1 MSIES
6 MMMPS
11 NHLILCRPLLL
22 LPSVFPRIRVFSN
35 ESVLHTRWPKDWNLS
50 FSVSPS
56 NEYSGLWRFHV
67 HLKIIC
73 DLSWFIWR
81 RKWQHTPVFLPGKS
95 HGRRGLVGLQS
106 MGSQRVG
113 HNWATSFTHSLTW
126 WYGMFY
132 SSQLDSTW
140 LIVFLSSYL
149 LSFLI
154 FYLLVLSIHGRKIL
168 MSPTKIIDLSAFSF
182 NVINFCAY
190 ILSPVIWCAAI

>member
-22 LPSVFPRIRVFSN
+22 PSIFPSIRVFSN

-50 FSVSPS
+50 FSISPS

-73 DLSWFIWR
+73 DLPWFIWR

-95 HGRRGLVGLQS
+95 HGRRGLIGLHS

-113 HNWATSFTHSLTW
+113 HDWATSLTHSLTW
-126 WYGMFY
+126 WYGVFY

-154 FYLLVLSIHGRKIL
+154 FYLLVLSSHGRKIL
-168 MSPTKIIDLSAFSF
+168 MS
-182 NVINFCAY
+182 
-190 ILSPVIWCAAI
+190 